1 MLKASCL
8 FSRRTSL
15 TARATATA
23 VCPQEFREA
32 DTTPSTKP
40 LSTGLVFSLSH
51 ACVFGE
57 TWVGRSCLLI
67 FHHFVWAPRL
77 DFGSRGPNST
87 QLNVFL
93 HSIGY
98 ENLTVKI
105 IWPQIV
111 ILRTCLV
118 FHSPDVRCQDTPAL
132 LSQETPLLPWP
143 PAVRWPHICPLVK
156 TSSHPSSMTSSPT
169 LTLCSPLQVTLRTAS
184 KPTPPPPPPP
194 LLSLVCVY
202 NSLNAYHM
210 ENMFFFFSSSTPEE
224 MNKTSGRYFKL
235 AWNRNERFLLA
246 LLWTVYVHI
255 LFQRKQNVNLQNIL
269 SKYNNLLNNFNY
281 VI

>member
-15 TARATATA
+15 TDRATATA

-111 ILRTCLV
+111 M
-118 FHSPDVRCQDTPAL
+118 PAYMSC
-132 LSQETPLLPWP
+132 LSQPGRAMPGYPSSPLPGNPTPPMTP
-143 PAVRWPHICPLVK
+143 G
-156 TSSHPSSMTSSPT
+156 SSMTPYLSPGQDVKSPFLHDVKPNINSLQPPT
-169 LTLCSPLQVTLRTAS
+169 GNTQNCSQAN
-184 KPTPPPPPPP
+184 PPPPPPP
-194 LLSLVCVY
+194 PPFY
-202 NSLNAYHM
+202 
-210 ENMFFFFSSSTPEE
+210 
-224 MNKTSGRYFKL
+224 
-235 AWNRNERFLLA
+235 
-246 LLWTVYVHI
+246 LWYVFIIH
-255 LFQRKQNVNLQNIL
+255 
-269 SKYNNLLNNFNY
+269 
-281 VI
+281 